1 MKTDRKRALHCA
13 TLGILFSAICTLT
26 GQRAQSQ
33 VMQHVRVPIS
43 PAVEA
48 SVEQSNQAAIAAAV
62 DLHAGRYAQAEA
74 EARES
79 VSLEFL
85 IGMGR
90 EVLAAALAAQ
100 GKDKEAL
107 QEYHAIVV
115 DQMDHH
121 ASNMVP
127 YAQLLLKSGDWKEAL
142 SVYNRALSRFPNAE
156 LASESTHFSP
166 DVPEPA
172 ALAVALDI
180 QRGRLYNAAPNAAG
194 QTQNAEAMGEYGK
207 ALQLAPDSA
216 LVNFYYGS
224 GWQRLTPAE
233 KAKFGN
239 AAQAR
244 AALQKAAVLGTGD
257 VKKNAEEALKAFAT
271 PR

>member
-13 TLGILFSAICTLT
+13 TLGILFSASCALG
-26 GQRAQSQ
+26 GQTAHAQSTQ
-33 VMQHVRVPIS
+33 ERRIPIS
-43 PAVEA
+43 SAVED
-48 SVEQSNQAAIAAAV
+48 SIRQSNQAAIAAAV

-79 VSLEFL
+79 ISLEFL
-85 IGMGR
+85 GGMGR
-90 EVLAAALAAQ
+90 EVLAAALDAQ
-100 GKDKEAL
+100 GKDQEAL
-107 QEYHAIVV
+107 REYQGVV
-115 DQMDHH
+115 DHEDRH
-121 ASNMVP
+121 ARNLVP
-127 YAQLLLKSGDWKEAL
+127 YAQSLLKSGDWKEAL
-142 SVYNRALSRFPNAE
+142 SIYNEALSRFPNAE
-156 LASESTHFSP
+156 LASESAHFSP

-172 ALAVALDI
+172 ALAVALHI

-194 QTQNAEAMGEYGK
+194 QTQNTEAMAEYGK
-207 ALQLAPDSA
+207 ALQLAPDNV

-239 AAQAR
+239 AAQAK
-244 AALQKAAVLGTGD
+244 AALQKAAALGTGD
-257 VKKNAEEALKAFAT
+257 VKKNAEEALKAFAL